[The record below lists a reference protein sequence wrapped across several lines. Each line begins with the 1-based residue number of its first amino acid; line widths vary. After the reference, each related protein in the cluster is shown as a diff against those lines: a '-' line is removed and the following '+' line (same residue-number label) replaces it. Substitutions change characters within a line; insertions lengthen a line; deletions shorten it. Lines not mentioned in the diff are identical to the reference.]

1 MLGVITA
8 DIVDSRKISVDSREK
23 LYQDLTIFLSDLKKR
38 KLIEEYEVFRGDSFQ
53 CVIPKVE
60 DTLRIAILI
69 RSYIKSYISL
79 EEKNKLDQFKKD
91 KLKSKGYFLTHQDI
105 RLGIGLGSIDFIGNS
120 LAHSD
125 GEAFHN
131 SGEALDK
138 LKYTNAR
145 LGIKAPAKIFD
156 NLIESTILLL
166 DAVIQKWTNNQ
177 AEIIFYKL
185 QNHTEEEIAQ
195 TLKISQSAVN
205 QRSKISQWTAVEKL
219 LAYFEN
225 HLKQH

>member
-8 DIVDSRKISVDSREK
+8 DIVDSRKLSTDSREK
-23 LYQDLTIFLSDLKKR
+23 LYADLNIFLSDLRKR
-38 KLIEEYEVFRGDSFQ
+38 KLIEEFEVFRGDSFQ
-53 CVIPKVE
+53 CLVSKIE

-79 EEKNKLDQFKKD
+79 EEKNKLDHFQKD
-91 KLKSKGYFLTHQDI
+91 KLKSKGYFLTHQDM
-105 RLGIGLGSIDFIGNS
+105 RLGIGLGNIDFIGKS

-145 LGIKAPAKIFD
+145 MAIKAPAKVFD

-185 QNHTEEEIAQ
+185 QNNTEEEIAQ
-195 TLKISQSAVN
+195 ILKISQPAVN

-219 LAYFEN
+219 LVYFEN
-225 HLKQH
+225 HLKQY

>member
-8 DIVDSRKISVDSREK
+8 DIVDSRKISIHSREK
-23 LYQDLTIFLSDLKKR
+23 LYEDLNIFLSDLQKR

-53 CVIPKVE
+53 CVVSRNE

-79 EEKNKLDQFKKD
+79 EEKDKLDNFKKNKLT
-91 KLKSKGYFLTHQDI
+91 SKGYFLTHQDI
-105 RLGIGLGSIDFIGNS
+105 RLGIGLGSTDFIGKS

-138 LKYTNAR
+138 LKYVNAR
-145 LGIKAPAKIFD
+145 MGIKAPVKVFD
-156 NLIESTILLL
+156 NLMESTLLLL

-185 QNHTEEEIAQ
+185 QGHTEEEIAQ
-195 TLKISQSAVN
+195 FLKISQSAVN

-219 LAYFEN
+219 LIYFEN
-225 HLKQH
+225 HLKQY